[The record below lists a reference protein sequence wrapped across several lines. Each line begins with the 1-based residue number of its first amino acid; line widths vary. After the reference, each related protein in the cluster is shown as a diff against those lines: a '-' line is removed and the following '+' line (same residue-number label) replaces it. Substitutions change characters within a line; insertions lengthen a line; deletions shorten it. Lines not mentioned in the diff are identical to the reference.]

1 MAEVVFQIKDMHCEK
16 CVEKIRKALENVA
29 GLEEMKFDLD
39 NKNIIIQGEVDPLV
53 LDQIFLETGY
63 SSIIINPES

>member
-1 MAEVVFQIKDMHCEK
+1 MAEVVFQIKEMNCEK

-39 NKNIIIQGEVDPLV
+39 NKNIIIQGEADPLV

-63 SSIIINPES
+63 SSIILNPES

>member
-1 MAEVVFQIKDMHCEK
+1 MNCEK

-39 NKNIIIQGEVDPLV
+39 NKNIITDVRKKVNALMSKYPLF
-53 LDQIFLETGY
+53 DY
-63 SSIIINPES
+63 

>member
-53 LDQIFLETGY
+53 LDQIFLEAGY
-63 SSIIINPES
+63 NSIILNP